1 MWEIKVTEISKLSA
15 DSALSF
21 GAIEENQKHKIGINS
36 EKGRFRTK
44 KSDFFYN
51 KNLLWNQLTL

>member
-1 MWEIKVTEISKLSA
+1 MTEISKLSA

-51 KNLLWNQLTL
+51 KNLLSNQLTL